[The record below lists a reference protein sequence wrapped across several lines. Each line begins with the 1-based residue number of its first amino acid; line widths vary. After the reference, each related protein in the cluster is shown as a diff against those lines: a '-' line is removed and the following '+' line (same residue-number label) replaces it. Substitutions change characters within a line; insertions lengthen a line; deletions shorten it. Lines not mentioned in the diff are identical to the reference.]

1 MDKILHYPSPA
12 GSVGLYAVFRA
23 KSDGDVW
30 NGTTNVP
37 FVDGNITAYDV
48 PLTYFGGDAYG
59 LDVPTSLPVD
69 GYVAAIYKPATAV
82 SAPTTTDLKLP
93 DEWEFRWNGT
103 ATSTPAPG
111 AADWRYALQQ
121 DVVNLLGANNL
132 RIISNVDDDDAAI
145 DTARVQAAGEWA
157 DAWMDARFAS
167 LGYVTP
173 LAGTTAGTDLLVTDA
188 NVKLTVWKLNLG
200 RVIASV
206 AGKTPAEVAA
216 VMNEHKKEAE
226 DFFRSLSM
234 RSITITANRLY
245 ARGSKIEAYARET
258 ASVYRTWCQL

>member
-1 MDKILHYPSPA
+1 MADKIIHFPGAEIGIYA
-12 GSVGLYAVFRA
+12 IIRHRADGS
-23 KSDGDVW
+23 VW
-30 NGTTNVP
+30 NGTALVAWVDLNVDTYDIALA
-37 FVDGNITAYDV
+37 FV
-48 PLTYFGGDAYG
+48 GGDAYAFT
-59 LDVPTSLPVD
+59 VPTTLPTNKT
-69 GYVAAIYKPATAV
+69 YTVAFYKRATSATPAT
-82 SAPTTTDLKLP
+82 TGDTKLS
-93 DEWEFRWNGT
+93 DEWEFGWNGT
-103 ATSTPAPG
+103 TSTVAAPG

-173 LAGTTAGTDLLVTDA
+173 LTGTTTGTDLLVTDA

-206 AGKTPAEVAA
+206 AGETPAEVAA
-216 VMNEHKKEAE
+216 VMNEHKKDAE

-234 RSITITANRLY
+234 RSISITADRLY
-245 ARGSKIEAYARET
+245 ARGSKIEAYVPSGS
-258 ASVYRTWCQL
+258 SVTWCQL